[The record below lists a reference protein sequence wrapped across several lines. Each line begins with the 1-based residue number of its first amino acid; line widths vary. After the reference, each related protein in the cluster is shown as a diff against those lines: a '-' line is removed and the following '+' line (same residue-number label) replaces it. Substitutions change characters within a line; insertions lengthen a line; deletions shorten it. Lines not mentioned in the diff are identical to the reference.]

1 MNKTLDAII
10 KKYGVETVI
19 ARLLE
24 QLRILADS
32 DSGEVKTTIKNL
44 LSDLP
49 SDTEYIYTL
58 CEYTNLVTYTS
69 GSAVINDSPWKE
81 EETRRDLLVSE
92 GDDHGN

>member
-10 KKYGVETVI
+10 KKFGVEAVI

-24 QLRILADS
+24 QLRILAVS
-32 DSGEVKTTIKNL
+32 DSEEVKTIIKNL
-44 LSDLP
+44 LADLP

-69 GSAVINDSPWKE
+69 GNAVINDFPWKE
-81 EETRRDLLVSE
+81 EETRRDLLVRE